1 MKTLYLVR
9 HAKSDKDNLKLQ
21 DIDRP
26 LNPRGYSDAH
36 AMGAKLA
43 STIKKPELIISS
55 PAIRALS
62 TALIF
67 ARELKY
73 NAARIILNESIYE
86 TGKTEYIDAISNVD
100 SNTASIM
107 LFGHNSTITTLV
119 NSLTEPFTDN
129 VPTCGVTAI
138 SFAAKTWREALEAKG
153 FLLFHD
159 FPKKEAGLINH

>member
-1 MKTLYLVR
+1 MKTLYIVR

-26 LNPRGYSDAH
+26 LNARGYNDAH
-36 AMGAKLA
+36 AMAARLRPA
-43 STIKKPELIISS
+43 IQTPELIISS

-67 ARELKY
+67 ARELGYEASK
-73 NAARIILNESIYE
+73 IIINENIYE
-86 TGKTEYIDAISNVD
+86 TGKQEYINAVSQVD
-100 SNTASIM
+100 NSVNSVMI
-107 LFGHNSTITTLV
+107 FGHNSTITSLV
-119 NSLTEPFTDN
+119 NMLSEPFTDN

-138 SFAAKTWREALEAKG
+138 SFAVKTWKEAFETKG
-153 FLLFHD
+153 FMIFHD